1 LIGTEIRGLHQ
12 GQANRRHQQAG
23 YMEAPDQVAQ
33 QVYFPLL
40 SEGRP
45 YMESDFAGILTLAV
59 FGSRPRVYRSCLVSA
74 EELDE

>member
-1 LIGTEIRGLHQ
+1 MIGTEIRGLHQ

-45 YMESDFAGILTLAV
+45 YMELFTCPLQIHNV
-59 FGSRPRVYRSCLVSA
+59 RR
-74 EELDE
+74 

>member
-45 YMESDFAGILTLAV
+45 YMELLF
-59 FGSRPRVYRSCLVSA
+59 
-74 EELDE
+74 